1 MASNHGRFLNGQK
14 SSKATIGLFGKFSFD
29 KKSSVLFEMI
39 LDIPARRYETDV
51 DVAVVAAVVIAAA
64 AVVVVD
70 IAAVAEG
77 LKQSIF

>member
-1 MASNHGRFLNGQK
+1 MVRNPRKQRFGFSENFHLTK
-14 SSKATIGLFGKFSFD
+14 SHPYI
-29 KKSSVLFEMI
+29 FEMK

-51 DVAVVAAVVIAAA
+51 DVAVVAVVASA

-77 LKQSIF
+77 LKHTVF

>member
-1 MASNHGRFLNGQK
+1 
-14 SSKATIGLFGKFSFD
+14 
-29 KKSSVLFEMI
+29 MI

-51 DVAVVAAVVIAAA
+51 DVAVVAAVVVASA

-77 LKQSIF
+77 LKHTVF

>member
-1 MASNHGRFLNGQK
+1 MIRNPRKQRLGFSENFHLTK
-14 SSKATIGLFGKFSFD
+14 SHPYI
-29 KKSSVLFEMI
+29 FEMI

-51 DVAVVAAVVIAAA
+51 DVAVVAAVVVASA

-77 LKQSIF
+77 LNHTVF